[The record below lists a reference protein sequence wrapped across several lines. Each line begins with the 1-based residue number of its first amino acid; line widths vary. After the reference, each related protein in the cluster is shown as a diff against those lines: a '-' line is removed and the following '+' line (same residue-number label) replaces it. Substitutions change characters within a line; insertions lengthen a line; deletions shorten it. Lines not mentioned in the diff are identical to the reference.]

1 MNTWLHQLVKD
12 FLEAMTPYDFVCC
25 LDGIE
30 VGYQSGFL
38 SSEEAEVLM
47 QLARRLDENLTNS
60 YCINKAQEE
69 ANK

>member
-1 MNTWLHQLVKD
+1 MTVFHQLVKD

-38 SSEEAEVLM
+38 VVKKLKFLCSLQEDLM
-47 QLARRLDENLTNS
+47 KILQTA
-60 YCINKAQEE
+60 IA
-69 ANK
+69 